1 MYGFQ
6 SDAQARMSQLPEAEP
21 TYSEQMAAD
30 LQRRNRTAKARARR
44 EFSDYAQE
52 QADEAPA
59 PADQLLYADGGSVG
73 FGARGVAGLR
83 DMIPKMQAM
92 GYQQAAP
99 APAAPSA
106 AERLRAMIP
115 QVEAMGYKQ
124 QPQALADGGM
134 VHSIKGMLGLRPK
147 TREELL
153 AADAKAQE
161 RNREAAAR
169 VAERSAQQPAP
180 ATPAPQS
187 AITGYAGMSAMQRRE
202 KEQGLKNGGMV
213 KPRGFK
219 AGGLILGPGTGTS
232 DSIETEKRP
241 GTFIMPA
248 DSTQAIGANALEKL
262 ATVPVK
268 LSNGEFEFPP
278 EQVMAVG
285 AAVLKLLKD
294 TTHKPVNGEDGGQ
307 PDDET
312 GEGAGHEMAEA
323 MPGGQEDDAGEGMG
337 YRPADRMAQM
347 PPMMF
352 ADGGLVENDITRV
365 GNSYS
370 GGNVGGDVSF
380 NGQAGSGT
388 VSSVPWTTPAPATP
402 AASPAPAAAP
412 AASVMS
418 ATSPA
423 QAPAPAAPMGWA
435 ERNALRSTQVTA
447 SSIQD
452 SPERRAAQAALAP
465 PPAAAAGFQSATQRL
480 GSYSDPRSSLYD
492 PNPYATSN
500 AAKLASPQG
509 FQPRRYADGG
519 TVQDDERA
527 QRLAQL
533 PSGEGGGDGGGG
545 GAGGSTG
552 SWHQPEPAPAAPTGA
567 LSRAASVAPASTPAP
582 APSTATGY
590 ATAAQRL
597 GTVPD
602 TGSAEPPL
610 GFQRRGPA
618 DAMALMPNAPQL
630 DVRAPTVRHSGND
643 WAARN
648 ALRNAEVSASSITND
663 SRWGGEG
670 EKSQDR
676 QALAQARAT
685 DAALQQA
692 QPGLDAAAMRE
703 NSESGRAVLRDRGET
718 LRTGLQVAAQGDQ
731 ASADR
736 EAALARV
743 LIGERGANSR
753 AGITAQA
760 ATEAARIKALQDRK
774 APEGYRYKG
783 DGNLEAIPGGPAA
796 AKVAEEQKTKDSALD
811 ASRQTIGTINRLL
824 SSPGREGATGMIN
837 VQRFVPG
844 TNAADFAAEVETLK
858 AQTFLPM
865 VQQLR
870 GMGALSNA
878 EGDKLNAAVGALNFN
893 MSEKAFQE
901 SLGRI
906 RDQFGSALQR
916 SGVDTKDLANW
927 GLEAPSS
934 ANEQTTRP
942 AGSTAAPAPSQR
954 SVSRTGVM
962 NGRRVIQ
969 YSDGSVEYAN

>member
-6 SDAQARMSQLPEAEP
+6 SHA
-21 TYSEQMAAD
+21 
-30 LQRRNRTAKARARR
+30 ARR
-44 EFSDYAQE
+44 LAQM
-52 QADEAPA
+52 PA
-59 PADQLLYADGGSVG
+59 PEPQMADGGVVP

-99 APAAPSA
+99 AAPSA

-115 QVEAMGYKQ
+115 QMEAMGYKQ
-124 QPQALADGGM
+124 QPQYLARGG
-134 VHSIKGMLGLRPK
+134 VVR
-147 TREELL
+147 
-153 AADAKAQE
+153 
-161 RNREAAAR
+161 
-169 VAERSAQQPAP
+169 
-180 ATPAPQS
+180 
-187 AITGYAGMSAMQRRE
+187 
-202 KEQGLKNGGMV
+202 
-213 KPRGFK
+213 
-219 AGGLILGPGTGTS
+219 GPGTGTS
-232 DSIETEKRP
+232 DSIETEAEP

-248 DSTQAIGANALEKL
+248 DSTKAIGANALEKL

-380 NGQAGSGT
+380 NGQSGGGT
-388 VSSVPWTTPAPATP
+388 VSSVPWTTPAPAAP
-402 AASPAPAAAP
+402 AASPASAAAP
-412 AASVMS
+412 AASAMS
-418 ATSPA
+418 ASSPA
-423 QAPAPAAPMGWA
+423 PSPAAPVGWA

-465 PPAAAAGFQSATQRL
+465 PPAAAGFQSASQRL
-480 GSYSDPRSSLYD
+480 GSFSDPRSSLYD

-500 AAKLASPQG
+500 AAKLAAPQG

-519 TVQDDERA
+519 TVQDEERA

-533 PSGEGGGDGGGG
+533 PSDEGGGVGGGG
-545 GAGGSTG
+545 GAGGATG
-552 SWHQPEPAPAAPTGA
+552 SWHLPEPAKASPTGA
-567 LSRAASVAPASTPAP
+567 LSRAASVAPTSAPAP
-582 APSTATGY
+582 AAGY
-590 ATAAQRL
+590 ASAAQRL
-597 GTVPD
+597 GSVPD
-602 TGSAEPPL
+602 SSTAEPAM
-610 GFQRRGPA
+610 GFQRRGPSE
-618 DAMALMPNAPQL
+618 AMALMPNAPQL

-643 WAARN
+643 WSARN

-663 SRWGGEG
+663 PRWGGEG

-703 NSESGRAVLRDRGET
+703 NGESGRAVLRDRGET
-718 LRTGLQVAAQGDQ
+718 LRTGLQVAAHGDQ

-760 ATEAARIKALQDRK
+760 ATEAARIKALQDNK
-774 APEGYRYKG
+774 PPAGYRWAAGGK
-783 DGNLEAIPGGPAA
+783 LEPIPGGPAA
-796 AKVAEEQKTKDSALD
+796 DGKPLTEDQAKSSGYALRMDNALKLIDDIGKDNPGATRPGFMAAATNALPESLANQLRPEARQRVEAAQLDALD
-811 ASRQTIGTINRLL
+811 AALTLNTGAAYTREQLQGLSRSYFAQPGDDDKTVADKGSRLQSL
-824 SSPGREGATGMIN
+824 IDTARLRAGEKGAAMTDAA
-837 VQRFVPG
+837 QAK
-844 TNAADFAAEVETLK
+844 NAARTGGAMAKPAASGSV
-858 AQTFLPM
+858 PDDI
-865 VQQLR
+865 
-870 GMGALSNA
+870 GALLKKY
-878 EGDKLNAAVGALNFN
+878 GG
-893 MSEKAFQE
+893 
-901 SLGRI
+901 
-906 RDQFGSALQR
+906 
-916 SGVDTKDLANW
+916 
-927 GLEAPSS
+927 
-934 ANEQTTRP
+934 
-942 AGSTAAPAPSQR
+942 
-954 SVSRTGVM
+954 
-962 NGRRVIQ
+962 
-969 YSDGSVEYAN
+969 

>member
-83 DMIPKMQAM
+83 DMIPKVQAM
-92 GYQQAAP
+92 GYQQSAP

-106 AERLRAMIP
+106 AERLRSMIP
-115 QVEAMGYKQ
+115 QMEAMGYKQ
-124 QPQALADGGM
+124 QPQYLARGGM
-134 VHSIKGMLGLRPK
+134 VR
-147 TREELL
+147 
-153 AADAKAQE
+153 
-161 RNREAAAR
+161 
-169 VAERSAQQPAP
+169 
-180 ATPAPQS
+180 
-187 AITGYAGMSAMQRRE
+187 
-202 KEQGLKNGGMV
+202 
-213 KPRGFK
+213 
-219 AGGLILGPGTGTS
+219 GPGTGTS
-232 DSIETEKRP
+232 DSIETEAEP

-248 DSTQAIGANALEKL
+248 DSTKALGKSALEKL

-312 GEGAGHEMAEA
+312 GEGPGHEMAEA
-323 MPGGQEDDAGEGMG
+323 MSGGQEDDAEEGMG

-352 ADGGLVENDITRV
+352 ADGGMVENDITRV

-380 NGQAGSGT
+380 NGQSGGGT
-388 VSSVPWTTPAPATP
+388 VSSVPWTTPAPASP

-423 QAPAPAAPMGWA
+423 PAPAPAAPMGWA

-465 PPAAAAGFQSATQRL
+465 PPDAAGFQSATQRL

-527 QRLAQL
+527 QRLAQI
-533 PSGEGGGDGGGG
+533 PVGGPPGWTGG
-545 GAGGSTG
+545 GAS
-552 SWHQPEPAPAAPTGA
+552 APAAPAPAPVAVAPSPPPAAPAPAGA
-567 LSRAASVAPASTPAP
+567 LSRAASMAPAP
-582 APSTATGY
+582 APVAPAVAAMSALP
-590 ATAAQRL
+590 AADPSIRSEDAAQ
-597 GTVPD
+597 GM
-602 TGSAEPPL
+602 
-610 GFQRRGPA
+610 QRRQAA
-618 DAMALMPNAPQL
+618 DALAQMPNAPQTE
-630 DVRAPTVRHSGND
+630 VRAPTIRNSTND
-643 WAARN
+643 WAARKQLEN
-648 ALRNAEVSASSITND
+648 LATAASSITND
-663 SRWGGEG
+663 ARWGGAG

-676 QALAQARAT
+676 QALAQAQAT

-703 NSESGRAVLRDRGET
+703 NADNMRAQMQARSNAAIADAQNNSALDRT
-718 LRTGLQVAAQGDQ
+718 LVT
-731 ASADR
+731 
-736 EAALARV
+736 
-743 LIGERGANSR
+743 ERGNNTR
-753 AGITAQA
+753 AGIA
-760 ATEAARIKALQDRK
+760 ADATTEAARIKALQDGK
-774 APEGYRYKG
+774 APPGYRYTA
-783 DGNLEAIPGGPAA
+783 DGNMEAIPGGPAA